1 VTDEAA
7 SARKPTQDERVTAD
21 LAHATAIL
29 PVMGVLAGVVIWATQ
44 KEKSRYVA
52 FHALQATV
60 YHIVMILASFL
71 AGICYMCS
79 IFAFPL
85 TLPFSVST
93 SDSTTGDVSPLF
105 FLPMLIPF
113 TVIGL
118 AGLLWLGF
126 VVYGLVGAANS
137 LQGKDFR
144 YLVIGKRLERYLAAG

>member
-1 VTDEAA
+1 MPK
-7 SARKPTQDERVTAD
+7 KPPLPPSPSQDERIVAALANVTIV
-21 LAHATAIL
+21 LPFWGAI
-29 PVMGVLAGVVIWATQ
+29 GAIVIWATQ

-144 YLVIGKRLERYLAAG
+144 YLVIGKRLERYLVAG